1 MAVNQANFEKAMH
14 AALQGPEVKKL
25 KLEKHEFNVKPVSIT
40 RTSEGMRVK
49 GQISHHLSFRD
60 DDQYHYSFTV
70 AAGRQV
76 AIEDVEVDVDRSILS
91 SVFKLGLDL
100 LLKYLSEKLGD
111 KLPDLPGQTQQAL
124 TTAGDQAA
132 DRVFEDSQRLLDGSW
147 EGEANFMV
155 VNIASRLGL
164 GAVAQQ
170 RAKVDPIG
178 FARGLNSTRPVRPS
192 PRGPVVRDHRT
203 HSHTP

>member
-25 KLEKHEFNVKPVSIT
+25 RLEKHEFNVKPVSIT

-100 LLKYLSEKLGD
+100 LLRYLSEKLGD
-111 KLPDLPGQTQQAL
+111 KLPDL
-124 TTAGDQAA
+124 
-132 DRVFEDSQRLLDGSW
+132 
-147 EGEANFMV
+147 
-155 VNIASRLGL
+155 
-164 GAVAQQ
+164 
-170 RAKVDPIG
+170 
-178 FARGLNSTRPVRPS
+178 
-192 PRGPVVRDHRT
+192 
-203 HSHTP
+203 